1 MTAIAGL
8 IDLPIIRALAWA
20 LVHFVWQGALVGLLA
35 VAALRLFRLAPPA
48 RYALGV
54 MALAVMLAAPVVT
67 LAVIV
72 RQSPAAVPAALSA
85 ERLEPVVP
93 AGPAQLVEL
102 PAADLSV
109 AAVAGSRRSMLEP
122 LVLGL
127 WLIGVAVLSV
137 RLFGGWMVVRRL
149 ARRAVRPA
157 SPELQSLAQRIA
169 GRLALERVVRV
180 VESSAVA
187 VPMLVGWLKPVV
199 LLPASALS
207 GLTPTQVEAL
217 LAHELAHV
225 RRHDYLVNLLQSA
238 VETLLFY
245 HPAVWWVSRQ
255 VRREREHCCDD
266 LAVGVC
272 DRLEY
277 VTALASLAAM
287 TTAPRPALAATDG
300 SLVGRIRR
308 LLSPSGDDEVSR
320 SSGWIAVSVIVLAA
334 LVAGASVPAAL
345 GSTEPGGQTPV
356 VVTPVTPPVVAPP
369 MAAAPAPG
377 QLPVAGAPVAGVP
390 GGVRGGVPGGVPGGL
405 PGVAPLGGIP
415 GGVSAGVPGGVPSGV
430 PGSFVTAPVASPGQ
444 NPPPPPPPPPVRVI
458 PPVPPPPP
466 SPRDLPPVPPP
477 APPAPREVPPTPPAP
492 PLPDQDPE
500 RVRAI
505 REVERAMREAQIE
518 FEMKRLEL
526 EMHRAQVE
534 SRAQLEAAAT
544 QMELLKRQ
552 IERTKQLVDKGL
564 ASPEAQA
571 ALEAQLAAA
580 AQQLKKA
587 EVELDLRQSDI
598 ALRRQEAVAR
608 AMYERRL
615 AELGMARMAE
625 EVAAAA
631 RSADQATTRDVARA
645 VEQAVAAAARAERE
659 SDIGRAVVETVT
671 VARDEPA
678 RIGDVLA
685 LEVAGEPDL
694 PERYTVRPDGTIR
707 MPFVGS
713 VRVQGMTADQI
724 REAVASQLRERNLK
738 ANPTVTVTIRRPAR

>member
-8 IDLPIIRALAWA
+8 IDLPIIQALAWA

-35 VAALRLFRLAPPA
+35 VAALHLFRLAPPA

-72 RQSPAAVPAALSA
+72 RQSPAVVSTALSA
-85 ERLEPVVP
+85 ERLDAVVP

-102 PAADLSV
+102 PAAHLSA
-109 AAVAGSRRSMLEP
+109 AAVAGSRRSILEP

-127 WLIGVAVLSV
+127 WLLGVAVLSV
-137 RLFGGWMVVRRL
+137 RLFGGWMVARRL

-320 SSGWIAVSVIVLAA
+320 SSGWIAVSVIVLAV

-356 VVTPVTPPVVAPP
+356 VTPVALPAIAPSTT
-369 MAAAPAPG
+369 AAPAPG

-390 GGVRGGVPGGVPGGL
+390 GGVREGVPGGVP
-405 PGVAPLGGIP
+405 
-415 GGVSAGVPGGVPSGV
+415 AGVPGGIPSGV
-430 PGSFVTAPVASPGQ
+430 PGGVSGGVPGAFVAAPVASPGQ
-444 NPPPPPPPPPVRVI
+444 NPPPPPPPPARVM

-477 APPAPREVPPTPPAP
+477 APPAPREVPPVPPAP
-492 PLPDQDPE
+492 PVPDQDPE

-505 REVERAMREAQIE
+505 REVERAMRDAQIE

-526 EMHRAQVE
+526 EMQRAQVE
-534 SRAQLEAAAT
+534 AQAQLEAAAM

-580 AQQLKKA
+580 AQQVRTA
-587 EVELDLRQSDI
+587 EADLDLRQSDI
-598 ALRRQEAVAR
+598 ALRRQEAEVR
-608 AMYERRL
+608 ATYERRL
-615 AELGMARMAE
+615 AELGMARVAE

-631 RSADQATTRDVARA
+631 RSVGQAMARDRARDV
-645 VEQAVAAAARAERE
+645 EQGVAAAARAERE
-659 SDIGRAVVETVT
+659 SDIRRAVAETVT

-678 RIGDVLA
+678 RTGDVLA
-685 LEVAGEPDL
+685 LAIAGEPDL

-707 MPFVGS
+707 IPFVGS

-724 REAVASQLRERNLK
+724 REAVARQLSERNLK
-738 ANPTVTVTIRRPAR
+738 ANPSVTVTIRRPVR